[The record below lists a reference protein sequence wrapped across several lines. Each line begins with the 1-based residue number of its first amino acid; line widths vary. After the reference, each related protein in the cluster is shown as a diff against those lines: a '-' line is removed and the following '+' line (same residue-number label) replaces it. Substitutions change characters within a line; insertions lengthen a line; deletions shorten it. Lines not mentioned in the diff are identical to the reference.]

1 MYTEEISDLE
11 KQGNVK
17 DTSGIVRLQP
27 MLIDGVMRIGSHISE
42 APIMQ
47 GDKYPMIILPKHHVA
62 RLLIEDAH
70 QKLAHAGQER
80 ILTNETAVLDTKTKI
95 SCAKRHAVQPY
106 MQETEGNQ
114 NGADDGCLTNISHHS
129 LPAMLHSHWS
139 WLLRPIKHQERE
151 SSSQELGCN
160 IYLFEL

>member
-1 MYTEEISDLE
+1 
-11 KQGNVK
+11 
-17 DTSGIVRLQP
+17 
-27 MLIDGVMRIGSHISE
+27 
-42 APIMQ
+42 MQ

-70 QKLAHAGQER
+70 QKLAHADQER

-95 SCAKRHAVQPY
+95 SCAKGHAVQPY

-151 SSSQELGCN
+151 SSSLELGCN

>member
-17 DTSGIVRLQP
+17 DTSGIVRLRP

-95 SCAKRHAVQPY
+95 SCAKGH
-106 MQETEGNQ
+106 
-114 NGADDGCLTNISHHS
+114 DGCLTNISHHS

-139 WLLRPIKHQERE
+139 
-151 SSSQELGCN
+151 
-160 IYLFEL
+160 